1 VILDFFHQQ
10 QPHEIKK
17 ILNQRDAKNG
27 TGLMIAAYY
36 NHYDLVEVLIKQG
49 VDIDVK
55 DYVRSCLNP
64 LLSLVLVSS
73 LLDPLHFLENEN
85 SV

>member
-64 LLSLVLVSS
+64 LLFFYRSCFFVVGSS
-73 LLDPLHFLENEN
+73 SFFRK
-85 SV
+85 